1 MVPQEYASAEN
12 KIVIFQNMPPYL
24 RTKITTSQKVKK
36 KKNHLLSRFPG
47 SVQVRPRG
55 MKLCLIYLMIP
66 EGQLKEQELHPQI
79 PKDLFKLREDGEN
92 EEKAG
97 MPQTRGAAHGHED
110 SGQERG

>member
-1 MVPQEYASAEN
+1 
-12 KIVIFQNMPPYL
+12 
-24 RTKITTSQKVKK
+24 
-36 KKNHLLSRFPG
+36 
-47 SVQVRPRG
+47 
-55 MKLCLIYLMIP
+55 MIP